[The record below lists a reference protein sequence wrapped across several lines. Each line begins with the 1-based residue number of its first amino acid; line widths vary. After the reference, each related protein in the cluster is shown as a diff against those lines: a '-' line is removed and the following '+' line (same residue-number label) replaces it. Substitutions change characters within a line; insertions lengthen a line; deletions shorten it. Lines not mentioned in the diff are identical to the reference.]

1 MWTFISSI
9 MLRLPAV
16 RKALAGVTY
25 SAQGCVRTTATAG
38 SNLIEVFVDGNPVLV
53 PPGTTVL
60 QACEKVGMQIP
71 RFCYHDRLSVAGNCR
86 MCLVEIEKAPK
97 PVAACAMPVMKGWN
111 ILTNSEKT
119 RKARE
124 GVMEFLLAN
133 HPLDCP
139 ICDQGGECDL
149 QDQSMMFGSDRSR
162 FLEGKRAVEDK
173 NIGPL
178 VKTIMT
184 RCIQCTRCIRFA
196 SEIAGVDDLGTT
208 GRGNEMQVGTYIE
221 KMFMSELSGNVID
234 ICPVGALTSKPYAFT
249 ARPWE
254 TRQVSSTYCISSDN
268 WSLSFAPR
276 KTESIDVLD
285 AVGSNIVVSTRT
297 GEVMRILPRLHED
310 INEEWI
316 SDKTRFAYDGLK
328 RQRLV
333 QPMIKNEEGL
343 LTYVSWE
350 DALSHVAGVL
360 QGSQGNDI
368 AAIAGG
374 LVDAE
379 ALVSLKDL
387 LNRVNSDNLCT
398 EEVFP
403 TAGAGTDLRSNYL
416 LNTKIAGVEEADVLL
431 LVGTNPRFEAPLFNA
446 RIRKSWLHNEL
457 QVALVGSQVDLT
469 YTYDH
474 LGDSPQILL
483 DIASEKHPF
492 SKVLN
497 QAKKPMV
504 VVGSA
509 ALQRSDGAALHAAI
523 SAIAQN
529 ARTKSGV
536 GADWKIM
543 NILHRIASQVAAL
556 DLGYKPGV
564 DAIRK
569 NPPKVLY
576 LLGADAGCVTR
587 QDLPKNCFIIYQ
599 GHHGDVG
606 APMADVILPGAAYTE
621 KAATY
626 VNTEGRAQQT
636 RVAVTPPGM
645 AREDWRII
653 RAISELA
660 GMTLPYDNLD
670 QVRNRLEEV
679 SPNLVRYD
687 DVEEANYFKQANEL
701 SKAVNQT
708 LLADPLVPPQL
719 TVRDFYMTD
728 PISRA
733 SQTMAKCVKAVTE
746 GAKAIEEPSI
756 C

>member
-1 MWTFISSI
+1 

-16 RKALAGVTY
+16 CKTLTGVSQTTK
-25 SAQGCVRTTATAG
+25 GCVRSTATAA
-38 SNLIEVFVDGNPVLV
+38 SNLIEVFVDGHPVLV

-111 ILTNSEKT
+111 ILTNSEKS

-254 TRQVSSTYCISSDN
+254 TR
-268 WSLSFAPR
+268 

-328 RQRLV
+328 RQRLIE
-333 QPMIKNEEGL
+333 PMIKNEEGL

-350 DALSHVAGVL
+350 DALSCVAGVL
-360 QGSQGNDI
+360 QSSQGNDV

-374 LVDAE
+374 LVYLWE
-379 ALVSLKDL
+379 KSLNPPL
-387 LNRVNSDNLCT
+387 LHIFAFVHSLYR
-398 EEVFP
+398 
-403 TAGAGTDLRSNYL
+403 TDLRSNYL

-431 LVGTNPRFEAPLFNA
+431 LIGTNPRFEAPLFNA

-457 QVALVGSQVDLT
+457 TVALVGSQVDLT

-504 VVGSA
+504 VVGSV
-509 ALQRSDGAALHAAI
+509 ALQRSDGAALHSAI
-523 SAIAQN
+523 STIAQN

-536 GADWKIM
+536 GDDWKVL
-543 NILHRIASQVAAL
+543 NILHRVASQVAAL

-564 DAIRK
+564 DTVRK

-599 GHHGDVG
+599 GHHGDIG

-621 KAATY
+621 KTATY

-636 RVAVTPPGM
+636 RAAVTPPGL

-653 RAISELA
+653 RAISEVA
-660 GMTLPYDNLD
+660 GMTLPYDKLD
-670 QVRNRLEEV
+670 QVRKRLEEV

-687 DVEEANYFKQANEL
+687 DVEEANYFRQAIDL
-701 SKAVNQT
+701 SKTVNQK
-708 LLADPLVPPQL
+708 LLAEPLVPPQL
-719 TVRDFYMTD
+719 TVKDFYMTD

-746 GAKAIEEPSI
+746 GAKAIEEPTI